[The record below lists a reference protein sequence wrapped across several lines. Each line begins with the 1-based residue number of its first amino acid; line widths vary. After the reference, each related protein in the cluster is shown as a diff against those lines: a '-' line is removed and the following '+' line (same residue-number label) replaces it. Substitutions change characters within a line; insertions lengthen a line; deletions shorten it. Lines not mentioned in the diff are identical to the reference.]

1 MKRNFGKFGA
11 FAAWIMVLGQL
22 LLSCNQTTVSDDTQ
36 SHGGNTGTVPA
47 VLADREVS
55 DARYISEVSSYRL
68 DELENGMQLT
78 RNGTASF
85 VRGGQYYLETDN
97 GFCIFDSDGSCLRQL
112 TFLIPEENKLLTF
125 TCNEN
130 GEFFILTT
138 NGIGVALQHLGSDG
152 AVLRQTDLPA
162 SFADLPDNAVRIMGD
177 CIYVLQSNSFAVY
190 DTALNLQKTLYFPG
204 DAYGKM
210 HIAEDG
216 TVFLGGYVRSL
227 YTVDLTGGVFVPYT
241 VPDLP
246 DEFLDASVH
255 FDTAG
260 KMYIADV
267 SGIYALTNGAR
278 CRVLDWSAGAVKY
291 SNLMDLRIFD
301 EDTFAVF
308 ANNPQT
314 FRASHQKLSA
324 LVLNGEPRRV
334 ISLGM
339 ATADNDGHLA
349 ALVFNFN
356 STNTKYYVEMFDY
369 NDKYPYIEGKTDSF
383 HMRDSVFEEFL
394 TGTEPDIVVGLSALM
409 YETLTDKGAFV
420 DLHPYFGDRILPGVN
435 ASGRINGMLPSIPLG
450 MTVTTLLSPVEG
462 EGYLTMQSLCDAAA
476 QLEEGQ
482 YLFSD
487 PNAETY
493 VYESGI
499 RTFYDTESGTC
510 AFDSAEFCDFIRFT
524 EQIADRYT
532 NTELGYYSQQYV
544 NVANLNLSDPRVR
557 DHLAE
562 GTLRY
567 LTAEIKDIAHLASA
581 KFLLGGEVLSY
592 CGLPTRSGGARIK
605 PLYQTSITAGSDV
618 QGGAAEFLS
627 FALSEE
633 AMTAPTLTRTFL
645 PTTPDAL
652 RALLDQ
658 SSYFYYYAD
667 PADWPP
673 CYTVLDSTPVV
684 SGVTMFPVHTAGESD
699 WERAVRYG
707 GTDDIVEVVLT
718 EQDKDGLLALLST
731 EDTVSSAADNTV
743 ISGIVEEELSAYKAG
758 AKTLEEVA
766 GLMQSRV
773 WIYLN
778 E

>member
-1 MKRNFGKFGA
+1 
-11 FAAWIMVLGQL
+11 
-22 LLSCNQTTVSDDTQ
+22 
-36 SHGGNTGTVPA
+36 
-47 VLADREVS
+47 
-55 DARYISEVSSYRL
+55 
-68 DELENGMQLT
+68 
-78 RNGTASF
+78 
-85 VRGGQYYLETDN
+85 
-97 GFCIFDSDGSCLRQL
+97 
-112 TFLIPEENKLLTF
+112 
-125 TCNEN
+125 
-130 GEFFILTT
+130 
-138 NGIGVALQHLGSDG
+138 
-152 AVLRQTDLPA
+152 
-162 SFADLPDNAVRIMGD
+162 
-177 CIYVLQSNSFAVY
+177 
-190 DTALNLQKTLYFPG
+190 
-204 DAYGKM
+204 
-210 HIAEDG
+210 
-216 TVFLGGYVRSL
+216 
-227 YTVDLTGGVFVPYT
+227 
-241 VPDLP
+241 
-246 DEFLDASVH
+246 
-255 FDTAG
+255 
-260 KMYIADV
+260 
-267 SGIYALTNGAR
+267 
-278 CRVLDWSAGAVKY
+278 
-291 SNLMDLRIFD
+291 

-314 FRASHQKLSA
+314 FRASHQKLSS
-324 LVLNGEPRRV
+324 LVLDGEPRRV
-334 ISLGM
+334 ISLGT

-369 NDKYPYIEGKTDSF
+369 NDKYPYIAGKTDSY
-383 HMRDSVFEEFL
+383 HLRDSIYDEFL
-394 TGTEPDIVVGLSALM
+394 TGTAPDIVVGLSSLM
-409 YETLTDKGAFV
+409 YETLTEKGTFV
-420 DLHPYFGDRILPGVN
+420 DLYPYFGDRILAGVS
-435 ASGRINGMLPSIPLG
+435 ASGTINGILPMIPLG

-462 EGYLTMQSLCDAAA
+462 DGYLTMQSLYDAAA

-487 PNAETY
+487 PKAEIY

-510 AFDSAEFCDFIRFT
+510 TFDSAEFCDFIRFT

-532 NTELGYYSQQYV
+532 DTALGYYSQQYV
-544 NVANLNLSDPRVR
+544 SVANLELSDPRVR
-557 DHLAE
+557 DHLAA

-592 CGLPTRSGGARIK
+592 CGLPTRSGGARIQ
-605 PLYQTSITAGSDV
+605 PFYQISITAASDV

-658 SSYFYYYAD
+658 FSYFYYYAD

-673 CYTVLDSTPVV
+673 CYTFLDSGPVV
-684 SGVTMFPVHTAGESD
+684 SGVMMFPVHSAAEPDT
-699 WERAVRYG
+699 ERAVRYG

-718 EQDKDGLLALLST
+718 EQDKDGLLALLSA
-731 EDTVSSAADNTV
+731 EGTVSSAADNTV
-743 ISGIVEEELSAYKAG
+743 ISGILEEELSAYKAG